1 MEDQGTTY
9 RIFQQCSKVA
19 YRPVPMYYY
28 YQRPDSILHRRN
40 MKFYEDKLD
49 MGYQKYRAIREAYP
63 GMPENDAAMLSV
75 VEHCYP
81 YLMQDT
87 ERRAKMEAFLQEC
100 DPAAAKL
107 LCTSSQRKYQLL
119 RCSRRLYAKLFLR
132 QNKGGKFVLND
143 TVSIIV
149 PIYNKEKYLEKCLDS
164 ILGQT
169 YRDLEII
176 LVDDGSTDNSLAI
189 CQHYAEKDPRIKIYH
204 KPNGGV
210 SSARNLGLEKSTGK
224 YISFVDPDD
233 FIHSEFIERLE
244 MMLVQSDAEIAY
256 CKMLDVWEGSDVEH
270 IPQITDKVCILDAR
284 RYDWFAPAAHKVACG
299 AVYRKSCVKDIRF
312 SDDLY
317 IGEDTLFLAECI
329 KKASKIVRSESE
341 LYYYYRNDQSV
352 TLCDYFTGKLT
363 EMMAWERIVV
373 LYANESLVQKTAKAG
388 YSQVCRELVVKYGKS
403 ARFMEEGYPKAKAG
417 FYRWAKEMMQQQLQE
432 KRYFYWLKTMYSYFF
447 WDAWVKKK
455 QGE

>member
-1 MEDQGTTY
+1 M
-9 RIFQQCSKVA
+9 
-19 YRPVPMYYY
+19 
-28 YQRPDSILHRRN
+28 
-40 MKFYEDKLD
+40 
-49 MGYQKYRAIREAYP
+49 
-63 GMPENDAAMLSV
+63 
-75 VEHCYP
+75 
-81 YLMQDT
+81 
-87 ERRAKMEAFLQEC
+87 
-100 DPAAAKL
+100 
-107 LCTSSQRKYQLL
+107 
-119 RCSRRLYAKLFLR
+119 
-132 QNKGGKFVLND
+132 LND

-176 LVDDGSTDNSLAI
+176 LVDDGSTDNSL
-189 CQHYAEKDPRIKIYH
+189 P
-204 KPNGGV
+204 
-210 SSARNLGLEKSTGK
+210 SASATRKRSADQDIPQAKRWCFFCAKSGIGKSTGK

-284 RYDWFAPAAHKVACG
+284 RYDWFTPAAHKVACG